1 MGMSSPAMPE
11 YEELAAQREQDRI
24 RNEAQKTQYVNYNS
38 GLGGYSWNPETQTI
52 DVNYNMPDKE
62 RLALIGYGVGDI
74 NLNVTEATDKYF
86 QNTLQNLQP
95 QIDLYRSKVSSDLIN
110 KGIPV
115 GSRAYNQVQEEMD
128 KNITRE
134 LENAY
139 VESRSRALADTN
151 AQIGNIG
158 SLQSQIY
165 QPTAYAGIGATGL
178 ANSYDQKMQNLYD
191 IYNAK
196 QGSRSGAMGSTMGA
210 IGTIG
215 GGILGA
221 YFGGPMGAMAG
232 SSIGGAAGQAAG
244 NMVSQ

>member
-62 RLALIGYGVGDI
+62 RLALIGSGIGDI
-74 NLNVTEATDKYF
+74 DLNVTEATDKYF

-95 QIDLYRSKVSSDLIN
+95 QFDLYRSKVSSDLIN

-139 VESRSRALADTN
+139 
-151 AQIGNIG
+151 
-158 SLQSQIY
+158 
-165 QPTAYAGIGATGL
+165 
-178 ANSYDQKMQNLYD
+178 DQKMQNLYD

-196 QGSRSGAMGSTMGA
+196 QGSRSSAMGSTMGA